1 MSSSAVC
8 LDASHDLLVVGHA
21 NGFIAI
27 YQKPNLPERITKNK
41 IRFLKPTKSWR
52 AHIRPITTISI
63 NPSNVSAIFPRS
75 SKRKKQFQHFSHPNS
90 LLTWKKWSILERTV
104 FQLWLWKTHKSL
116 VNPWR
121 RNLLFR
127 LFCKTGSFRYFW
139 HIFAFFHISH
149 SKLFGMDG

>member
-8 LDASHDLLVVGHA
+8 LDGSHDLLVVGHA
-21 NGFIAI
+21 NGFIAV

-75 SKRKKQFQHFSHPNS
+75 SKRKNS
-90 LLTWKKWSILERTV
+90 CSAFPTPMRYSREKMTNFRENG
-104 FQLWLWKTHKSL
+104 FPAL
-116 VNPWR
+116 VM
-121 RNLLFR
+121 
-127 LFCKTGSFRYFW
+127 KDTQ
-139 HIFAFFHISH
+139 
-149 SKLFGMDG
+149 KFGQSMARKYTPPVVLQNRPL